1 MVMRTIF
8 GFEAAR
14 VETADEA
21 IKATRSAGKILRNME
36 SVYRRDRIDG
46 HTRAAA
52 PAPHRLALHR
62 LLWKRGSLPNLRLL
76 RIRNVIL
83 ALLVCAAAALPI
95 SCQPRKWHGDQKVII
110 LGIDGMDPQLLKK
123 FMAENKMPNFSALIE
138 KGSFRLLTTS
148 IPPQSPVA
156 WSNLITGMNAGG
168 HGIFDFI
175 HRDPK
180 TLQPYFSA
188 SRVEP
193 PKHGIHLGNW
203 VIPIGGGTAEQLRQ
217 GKAFW
222 ETLDDYGV
230 PSTIFRMPSNFPPVK
245 TKGRSLSGMGT
256 PDLRGSYGTFSFY
269 TDDPVTAAGVVE
281 GGQIIPVRVEDSQ
294 VTAKLIGP
302 DNTFRK
308 GSPPTLEPFTV
319 SIDPLEAVARFTV
332 QDQKFVLREG
342 EWSDWVHLE
351 FQLIPFIG
359 NVNGIC
365 RFYLKQAH
373 PRFELY
379 VSPININPADPAL
392 PLSTPK
398 SYSRELAEEVGEFYT
413 QGISEDTKALS
424 AGVLDDKE
432 YLEQARTVL
441 AEHRQIFDAEF
452 PKFHSGLFFFY
463 FSSLDLNSHMFWRLI
478 DPQHPEYDAALAAQY
493 GSALSEFYQQID
505 QVLGQVMQRV
515 DDHTTVLVLSDHGF
529 APYSRSFNLNTWLL
543 ENGYITLNR
552 EPNPDQSQAFA
563 NVDWSR
569 TRAYGLGLNGL
580 YLNLK
585 GRERDGTVAPGAS
598 ADALLVE
605 IKEKLLGVRDP
616 ENNQAAIT
624 RVDRARDVYQ
634 GPHSAQG
641 PDLLVGYNRGY
652 RAGWQT
658 ILGNFPAD
666 VFENNTNP
674 WSGDH
679 CMDYTLVLGVLL
691 SNRAIDT
698 ANPALTDIAPT
709 IFAQFGIPQSG
720 VMMGHSVFLS
730 TR

>member
-1 MVMRTIF
+1 
-8 GFEAAR
+8 
-14 VETADEA
+14 
-21 IKATRSAGKILRNME
+21 LRF
-36 SVYRRDRIDG
+36 
-46 HTRAAA
+46 
-52 PAPHRLALHR
+52 
-62 LLWKRGSLPNLRLL
+62 L
-76 RIRNVIL
+76 RIRGL
-83 ALLVCAAAALPI
+83 GLSLLLGVAAALLL
-95 SCQPRKWHGDQKVII
+95 SCQPRKWHGDQKLII

-123 FMAENKMPNFSALIE
+123 YMAEGRMPNFSALAQ

-222 ETLDDYGV
+222 ETLDDHGV
-230 PSTIFRMPSNFPPVK
+230 PNTVILMPSNFPPVQARGK
-245 TKGRSLSGMGT
+245 TLSGMGT

-269 TDDPVTAAGVVE
+269 TDDPMTAAGVVE
-281 GGQIIPVRVEDSQ
+281 GGQIIPVQVEDSQ
-294 VTAKLIGP
+294 VKAKLIGP

-319 SIDPLEAVARFTV
+319 SVDPLEAVAKFSV
-332 QDQKFVLREG
+332 QDQTFVLREG
-342 EWSDWVHLE
+342 EWSDWIHIQ

-359 NVNGIC
+359 NVKGIC

-379 VSPININPADPAL
+379 VSPINLDPADPAL
-392 PLSTPK
+392 PISTPR
-398 SYSRELAEEVGEFYT
+398 SYSRRLSEEVGEFYT

-424 AGVLDDKE
+424 AGVLDDGE
-432 YLEQARTVL
+432 YLEQAKTVL
-441 AEHRQIFDAEF
+441 AEHRQIFEAEF
-452 PKFHSGLFFFY
+452 PKFHSGVFFFY

-493 GSALSEFYQQID
+493 GSALPEFYQQID
-505 QVLGQVMQRV
+505 QVLGEVLQRV
-515 DDHTTVLVLSDHGF
+515 DDRTTLLVLSDHGF
-529 APYSRSFNLNTWLL
+529 APYNRSFNLNTWLL
-543 ENGYITLNR
+543 NNGYITLKS
-552 EPNPDQSQAFA
+552 EPNPDQNQAFA
-563 NVDWSR
+563 DVDWSR

-580 YLNLK
+580 YLNLR
-585 GRERDGTVAPGAS
+585 GREREGIVEPGAA
-598 ADALLVE
+598 ADSLLKE
-605 IKEKLLGVRDP
+605 IKDKLLAVRDP
-616 ENNQAAIT
+616 QNDQAAIT
-624 RVDRARDVYQ
+624 RVDRASEVYQ
-634 GPHSAQG
+634 GPYAAKG

-666 VFENNTNP
+666 IFENNANP

-679 CMDYTLVLGVLL
+679 CMDYTLVPGVLL
-691 SNRAIDT
+691 SNRSID
-698 ANPALTDIAPT
+698 AASPALTDIAPT
-709 IFAQFGIPQSG
+709 IFAQFGIPQPGS
-720 VMMGHSVFLS
+720 MMGHSVFS
-730 TR
+730 SKR

>member
-1 MVMRTIF
+1 M
-8 GFEAAR
+8 
-14 VETADEA
+14 
-21 IKATRSAGKILRNME
+21 
-36 SVYRRDRIDG
+36 
-46 HTRAAA
+46 
-52 PAPHRLALHR
+52 
-62 LLWKRGSLPNLRLL
+62 RLL
-76 RIRNVIL
+76 RIRHLVL
-83 ALLVCAAAALPI
+83 CLLLGATAALSL
-95 SCQPRKWHGDQKVII
+95 SCQSRKWQGDQKLII

-123 FMAENKMPNFSALIE
+123 FMAEGKMPNFSALAQ

-193 PKHGIHLGNW
+193 PKHAIHLGNW
-203 VIPIGGGTAEQLRQ
+203 VIPIGSGTAEQLRQ

-230 PSTIFRMPSNFPPVK
+230 PNTIFRMPSNFPPVK
-245 TKGRSLSGMGT
+245 TKGQTLSGMGT

-269 TDDPVTAAGVVE
+269 TDDPMTAAGVVE
-281 GGQIIPVRVEDSQ
+281 GGQIIPVSVEDSQ
-294 VTAKLIGP
+294 VNAKLIGP

-319 SIDPLEAVARFTV
+319 AIDPLEAVAKFTV

-342 EWSDWVHLE
+342 EWSDWVHIQ

-359 NVNGIC
+359 NVKGIC

-379 VSPININPADPAL
+379 VSPINIDPADPAL

-398 SYSRELAEEVGEFYT
+398 SYSRELAEEIGEFYT

-432 YLEQARTVL
+432 YLEQAQTVL

-493 GSALSEFYQQID
+493 GSALPEFYQQID
-505 QVLGQVMQRV
+505 QVLGQVMQRM
-515 DDHTTVLVLSDHGF
+515 DDRTTLLVLSDHGF
-529 APYSRSFNLNTWLL
+529 APYNRSFNLNTWLL
-543 ENGYITLNR
+543 NNGYITLKS
-552 EPNPDQSQAFA
+552 EPNPDQNLAFA

-585 GRERDGTVAPGAS
+585 GREREGIVEPGAA
-598 ADALLVE
+598 ADALLKE
-605 IKEKLLGVRDP
+605 IKEKLLAVRDP
-616 ENNQAAIT
+616 QNNS
-624 RVDRARDVYQ
+624 
-634 GPHSAQG
+634 H
-641 PDLLVGYNRGY
+641 
-652 RAGWQT
+652 
-658 ILGNFPAD
+658 
-666 VFENNTNP
+666 
-674 WSGDH
+674 GDH
-679 CMDYTLVLGVLL
+679 ARGSGQRSVSRPVRGAGTRFVGRLQPRL
-691 SNRAIDT
+691 SRRMADDSRQLPRRRLREQHQSMERRSLYGLH
-698 ANPALTDIAPT
+698 AGSGSAAEQSRRLTRPIR
-709 IFAQFGIPQSG
+709 
-720 VMMGHSVFLS
+720 L
-730 TR
+730 